1 MAQIPKPPGR
11 HVLITGASTGIG
23 RQCAAHLAALGFS
36 IFAGVR
42 NEADAK
48 TLEAIG
54 DVKAI
59 RIDVTCADSIAAAT
73 EKVRCIAGD
82 AGLCGLV
89 NNAGVGVFGPI
100 EFVSMADWR
109 RQFDVNFFG
118 QIAVTQAML
127 PLLRQHVAHAGP
139 WSARIVNMSSIAGRL
154 AQPIFGPYCASKFAM
169 EAFSD
174 SLRLELRGQGIHV
187 CVVEP
192 GAIDTPIWHKGFE
205 TESAIAEDHP
215 ARKLYGAA
223 ITGGFAAAK
232 KAAKS
237 AIPAE
242 TVAKAVAAC
251 MTRRRPRTRYLVG
264 MDAKSGA
271 IFRAVTPDRVVD
283 LIVGKVFAMP

>member
-1 MAQIPKPPGR
+1 MTQTPSASGR

-23 RQCAAHLAALGFS
+23 RACAAHLAGLGFLVL
-36 IFAGVR
+36 AGTR
-42 NEADAK
+42 NDADAK
-48 TLEAIG
+48 QLETIG
-54 DVKAI
+54 GVKAI
-59 RIDVTCADSIAAAT
+59 RVDVTCADSIAAAT
-73 EKVRCIAGD
+73 ASVQSIVGE

-89 NNAGVGVFGPI
+89 NNAGIGVFGPI
-100 EFVSMADWR
+100 EFVPIADWR

-127 PLLRQHVAHAGP
+127 PLLRQCVERSGR

-169 EAFSD
+169 EAMSD

-215 ARKLYGAA
+215 ARALYGAA

-232 KAAKS
+232 KAAKT
-237 AIPAE
+237 AIPTDA
-242 TVAKAVAAC
+242 VAKAVAAC
-251 MTRRRPRTRYLVG
+251 LTRRKPRTRYLVG

-271 IFRAVTPDRVVD
+271 IFRAVAPDRVFD
-283 LIVGKVFAMP
+283 LILGKVFAMP

>member
-1 MAQIPKPPGR
+1 MAQNHESSSR

-23 RQCAAHLAALGFS
+23 RECAAHLARLGFAVL
-36 IFAGVR
+36 AGVR
-42 NEADAK
+42 NDADAS
-48 TLEAIG
+48 TLEAI
-54 DVKAI
+54 DHVKAI
-59 RIDVTCADSIAAAT
+59 RVDVTCGDSIAAAA
-73 EKVRCIAGD
+73 EKVRCITGE
-82 AGLCGLV
+82 AGLCGLI
-89 NNAGVGVFGPI
+89 NNAGIGVFGPI
-100 EFVSMADWR
+100 EFVPIADWR
-109 RQFDVNFFG
+109 RQFDVNIFG

-127 PLLRQHVAHAGP
+127 PLLRQHVAHSGM

-232 KAAKS
+232 KAAKT

-242 TVAKAVAAC
+242 AVAKAVAAC

-271 IFRAVTPDRVVD
+271 IFRAVTPDRMVD

>member
-1 MAQIPKPPGR
+1 MAQNHESSSR

-23 RQCAAHLAALGFS
+23 RECAAHLARLGFAVL
-36 IFAGVR
+36 AGVR
-42 NEADAK
+42 NDADAS
-48 TLEAIG
+48 TLEAI
-54 DVKAI
+54 DHVKAI
-59 RIDVTCADSIAAAT
+59 RVDVTCGDSIAAAA
-73 EKVRCIAGD
+73 EKVRCITGE
-82 AGLCGLV
+82 AGLCGLI
-89 NNAGVGVFGPI
+89 NNAGIGVFGPI
-100 EFVSMADWR
+100 EFVPIADWR

-127 PLLRQHVAHAGP
+127 PLLRQHVAHSGM

-232 KAAKS
+232 KAAKT

-242 TVAKAVAAC
+242 AVAKAVAAC

>member
-1 MAQIPKPPGR
+1 MKHTSSASGQ
-11 HVLITGASTGIG
+11 HVLITGASSGIG
-23 RQCAAHLAALGFS
+23 RACAAHLAEAGFS
-36 IFAGVR
+36 VFAGVR
-42 NEADAK
+42 NDADARQ
-48 TLEAIG
+48 LEAIG
-54 DVKAI
+54 GVKAI
-59 RIDVTCADSIAAAT
+59 RVDVTCAESIAAAAAT
-73 EKVRCIAGD
+73 MQSAVGE

-89 NNAGVGVFGPI
+89 NNAGIGVFGPI
-100 EFVSMADWR
+100 EFVPLADWR
-109 RQFDVNFFG
+109 RQFEVNFFG

-127 PLLRQHVAHAGP
+127 PLLRQHVAHSGP

-169 EAFSD
+169 EALSD

-205 TESAIAEDHP
+205 TEAALAGDHP
-215 ARKLYGAA
+215 ARKLYGPA

-237 AIPAE
+237 AIPADA
-242 TVAKAVAAC
+242 VAKAVAAC
-251 MTRRRPRTRYLVG
+251 LTRRRPRTRYLVG

-271 IFRAVTPDRVVD
+271 IFRALAPDRVFD
-283 LIVGKVFAMP
+283 LIVGKFFAMP